1 MALTDDIRAA
11 LKASDDAE
19 ISYMKAMNQ
28 IVDLIPQESRE
39 MVMLTFVYID
49 HAAEDMATNKRG
61 SKTYKRAQKY
71 LRYIEKALP
80 ECSTNPDAVH
90 SLLKEYLQQVD
101 IQRNA
106 YMELDR
112 FRSNNPAAY
121 ELTLDNYL
129 AEFNC

>member
-39 MVMLTFVYID
+39 MVMLTFVDID
-49 HAAEDMATNKRG
+49 HAAEDTATNKRG

-101 IQRNA
+101 ISAQR
-106 YMELDR
+106 LHG
-112 FRSNNPAAY
+112 
-121 ELTLDNYL
+121 TG
-129 AEFNC
+129 